1 VLRETDVMRDRISAI
16 EHLYALT
23 FGQVNSKSMLGTI
36 ALTEAAAERIITS
49 GVRAF
54 TRAYAPAE
62 ARSAASARRRPGWP
76 ARVYQRR
83 PIISNVRYL

>member
-1 VLRETDVMRDRISAI
+1 MLRETYDVMRDRISAI

-62 ARSAASARRRPGWP
+62 ARSAASARRRPGW
-76 ARVYQRR
+76 A
-83 PIISNVRYL
+83 S

>member
-1 VLRETDVMRDRISAI
+1 
-16 EHLYALT
+16 
-23 FGQVNSKSMLGTI
+23 MLGTI

-62 ARSAASARRRPGWP
+62 ARSAASARRRPGW
-76 ARVYQRR
+76 A
-83 PIISNVRYL
+83 S